1 MGSIYS
7 DKFKQAM
14 IQKMSGPTPKSAS
27 ALAEEVGIAQSTLSR
42 WLRNYGR
49 FSETGVGM
57 SRNKRA
63 QNWSA
68 EEKFQAVVTYEGLSE
83 EDRGKYLREHGL
95 FSVDIE
101 RWREEM
107 TEVLKKKPK
116 TTKNDPQARRIKELE
131 SELRRKEKALAEA
144 AALLVLKKKA
154 DEIWGGDEDEK

>member
-1 MGSIYS
+1 MGRTYS
-7 DKFKQAM
+7 ENFKEAM
-14 IQKMSGPTPKSAS
+14 VEKLCRPNAESAS
-27 ALAEEVGIAQSTLSR
+27 ALSEEVGVAQSTLSR
-42 WLRNYGR
+42 WLREYG
-49 FSETGVGM
+49 SVGSM
-57 SRNKRA
+57 GEEMGKKKRA

-154 DEIWGGDEDEK
+154 DEIWGDDEDEK